1 MLELISVR
9 FCINFTIH
17 HDETHA
23 LLSLSFSFKVYGKYV
38 IFEVWFIRS
47 SLVLISIMKLNIDQ
61 LKSVSCWIILI
72 NYFYCFCVC
81 MMINNLT
88 RRQTHEWQWWYAGI
102 YGLGWTQGYASK
114 WEKMFCLYECFPNVC
129 VYEYFVCLKSLLFC
143 SS

>member
-72 NYFYCFCVC
+72 NFFSVCVC

-88 RRQTHEWQWWYAGI
+88 RRQTHEWRWWYTGV
-102 YGLGWTQGYASK
+102 YVLGWTQGYASK
-114 WEKMFCLYECFPNVC
+114 WEKMCCLYECFPNVC
-129 VYEYFVCLKSLLFC
+129 FYEYFVCLKSLLFC
-143 SS
+143 SP